1 MRLDK
6 HLRSEVT
13 DMKGKDLTTNTTI
26 ATTHP
31 DNTIL
36 TAIVKPRNILIV
48 IGLMA
53 VFILSF
59 YLFT

>member
-1 MRLDK
+1 
-6 HLRSEVT
+6 
-13 DMKGKDLTTNTTI
+13 MKGKDLTTNTTI

-53 VFILSF
+53 VFIMAVFILSF

>member
-1 MRLDK
+1 
-6 HLRSEVT
+6 
-13 DMKGKDLTTNTTI
+13 MKGKDLTTNTTI

-53 VFILSF
+53 VFIYSPSTREDSYNF
-59 YLFT
+59 ITFHAK

>member
-1 MRLDK
+1 
-6 HLRSEVT
+6 
-13 DMKGKDLTTNTTI
+13 MKGKDLTTNTTI

-48 IGLMA
+48 IGLTGCLYLIFL
-53 VFILSF
+53 FIHLVHEKILTIS
-59 YLFT
+59 

>member
-1 MRLDK
+1 
-6 HLRSEVT
+6 
-13 DMKGKDLTTNTTI
+13 MKGKDLTTNTTI

-48 IGLMA
+48 TGLMA

>member
-1 MRLDK
+1 
-6 HLRSEVT
+6 
-13 DMKGKDLTTNTTI
+13 MKGKDLTTNTTI

-53 VFILSF
+53 VFILSL
-59 YLFT
+59 LFIHLVHEKILTIS